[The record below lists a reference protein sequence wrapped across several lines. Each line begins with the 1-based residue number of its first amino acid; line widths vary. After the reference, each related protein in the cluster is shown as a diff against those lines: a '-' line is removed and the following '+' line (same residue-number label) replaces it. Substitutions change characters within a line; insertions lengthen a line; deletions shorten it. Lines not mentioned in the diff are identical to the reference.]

1 VNGGVNEGKGMA
13 RLEDKVCII
22 TGSGSGIGRAS
33 ALMFAREGARVIVAD
48 IRGDTAEATA
58 HAVCEA
64 GGTALAMTVDVA
76 REPDLE
82 TMIARTV
89 AEFGRIDVLFNNAL
103 YVNKEHALRDMDFLS
118 FDPDIFLANLRVNV
132 LGAVVASKLAIPHLL
147 ERGGGSIISTSSG
160 SSMGGDITAYS
171 YGSSKAA
178 LNWFVQAIA
187 ATYGK
192 RGIRSN
198 AILPGPTQTP
208 AKLDWSTPEMDRLF
222 LEVLNTPFIGEPE
235 DIAAMALFL
244 ASDESRYVNGMLYPV
259 DGGQSCTVPFIGV
272 TRALMR
278 N

>member
-1 VNGGVNEGKGMA
+1 MA

-48 IRGDTAEATA
+48 IRGETAEATA

-132 LGAVVASKLAIPHLL
+132 LGAVLASKLAIPHML

>member
-1 VNGGVNEGKGMA
+1 MG
-13 RLEDKVCII
+13 RLAEKICII

-33 ALMFAREGARVIVAD
+33 AVMFAREGATVIVAD
-48 IRGDTAEATA
+48 ICAEASEATA
-58 HAVCEA
+58 QAIADA
-64 GGTALAMTVDVA
+64 GGAARAMTVDVGEQA
-76 REPDLE
+76 DLE
-82 TMIARTV
+82 RLIGQTV
-89 AEFGRIDVLFNNAL
+89 ADFGRIDVLFNNAL
-103 YVNKEHALRDMDFLS
+103 YVNQDHAMRDMDFLA

-132 LGAVVASKLAIPHLL
+132 LGAVLSSKLAIPHML
-147 ERGGGSIISTSSG
+147 ERGAGSIISTSSG

-192 RGIRSN
+192 QGIRSN

-208 AKLDWSTPEMDRLF
+208 AKLQWSTPEMDRLF

-272 TRALMR
+272 TRALSR
-278 N
+278 G

>member
-1 VNGGVNEGKGMA
+1 MT
-13 RLEDKVCII
+13 RLANRICII

-33 ALMFAREGARVIVAD
+33 ALMFAREGATVIVAD
-48 IRGDTAEATA
+48 IRAEAAEATA
-58 HAVCEA
+58 QAVVDA
-64 GGTALAMTVDVA
+64 GGSARAMTVDVG
-76 REPDLE
+76 EQGDLE
-82 TMIARTV
+82 KMVSQTIAD
-89 AEFGRIDVLFNNAL
+89 FGRIDVLFNNAL
-103 YVNKEHALRDMDFLS
+103 YVNQDHAMRDMDFLA

-132 LGAVVASKLAIPHLL
+132 LGAVLASKLAIPHML
-147 ERGGGSIISTSSG
+147 ERGAGSIISTSSG

-208 AKLDWSTPEMDRLF
+208 AKLQWSTPEMDRLF

-259 DGGQSCTVPFIGV
+259 DGGQSCTVPFISV
-272 TRALMR
+272 TRALSHG
-278 N
+278 

>member
-1 VNGGVNEGKGMA
+1 MA
-13 RLEDKVCII
+13 RLADKICII

-33 ALMFAREGARVIVAD
+33 AMMFARESATVIVAD
-48 IRGDTAEATA
+48 IRAEASEATA
-58 HAVCEA
+58 QAIVDA
-64 GGTALAMTVDVA
+64 GGDARAMTVDVGEQA
-76 REPDLE
+76 DLE
-82 TMIARTV
+82 RLIGQTIAD
-89 AEFGRIDVLFNNAL
+89 FGRIDVLFNNAL
-103 YVNKEHALRDMDFLS
+103 YVNQDHALRDMDFLA
-118 FDPDIFLANLRVNV
+118 FDPEIFLANLRVNV
-132 LGAVVASKLAIPHLL
+132 LGAVLASKLAIPHML
-147 ERGGGSIISTSSG
+147 ERGTGSIISTSSG

-192 RGIRSN
+192 QGIRSN

-208 AKLDWSTPEMDRLF
+208 AKLQWSTPEMDRLF

-259 DGGQSCTVPFIGV
+259 DGGQSCTVPFISV
-272 TRALMR
+272 TRALAKA
-278 N
+278 

>member
-1 VNGGVNEGKGMA
+1 MD
-13 RLEDKVCII
+13 RLADKICII

-33 ALMFAREGARVIVAD
+33 AAMFAREGATVVVAD
-48 IRGDTAEATA
+48 IRAEAA
-58 HAVCEA
+58 EAVAQAITDA
-64 GGTALAMTVDVA
+64 GGIARPMTVDVGA
-76 REPDLE
+76 ETDLE
-82 TMIARTV
+82 RMIGQTV
-89 AEFGRIDVLFNNAL
+89 ADFGRIDVLFNNAL
-103 YVNKEHALRDMDFLS
+103 YVNQEHAMRDMDFLR

-132 LGAVVASKLAIPHLL
+132 LGAVLASKLAIPHML
-147 ERGGGSIISTSSG
+147 ERGRGSIIATSSG
-160 SSMGGDITAYS
+160 SSLGGDITAYS

-192 RGIRSN
+192 QGIRSN

-208 AKLDWSTPEMDRLF
+208 AKLQWSTPEMDRLF
-222 LEVLNTPFIGEPE
+222 LDVLNTPFIGEPE

-272 TRALMR
+272 TRALAAG
-278 N
+278 

>member
-1 VNGGVNEGKGMA
+1 MA
-13 RLEDKVCII
+13 RLTDKICII

-33 ALMFAREGARVIVAD
+33 AAMFAREGATVIVAD
-48 IRGDTAEATA
+48 IRAETAEATA
-58 HAVCEA
+58 HAIVEA
-64 GGTALAMTVDVA
+64 GGSARPMTVDVA
-76 REPDLE
+76 EQSDLE
-82 TMIARTV
+82 RMVGQTV
-89 AEFGRIDVLFNNAL
+89 ADFGRIDVLFNNAL
-103 YVNKEHALRDMDFLS
+103 YVNQDHAMRDMDFLA

-132 LGAVVASKLAIPHLL
+132 LGAVLASKLAIPHML

-160 SSMGGDITAYS
+160 SSLGGDITAYS

-178 LNWFVQAIA
+178 LNWFVQSIA

-192 RGIRSN
+192 QGIRSN

-208 AKLDWSTPEMDRLF
+208 AKLQWSTPEMDRLF

-259 DGGQSCTVPFIGV
+259 DGGQSCTVPFISV
-272 TRALMR
+272 TRALAKG
-278 N
+278 

>member
-1 VNGGVNEGKGMA
+1 MT
-13 RLEDKVCII
+13 RLANKICII

-33 ALMFAREGARVIVAD
+33 ALMFAREGATVIVAD
-48 IRGDTAEATA
+48 IRAEAAEATA
-58 HAVCEA
+58 QAVVDA
-64 GGTALAMTVDVA
+64 GGSARAMTVDVGEQA
-76 REPDLE
+76 DLE
-82 TMIARTV
+82 HMIGQTV
-89 AEFGRIDVLFNNAL
+89 ADFGHIDVLFNNAL
-103 YVNKEHALRDMDFLS
+103 YVNQDHALRDMDFLA
-118 FDPDIFLANLRVNV
+118 FDPDIFFANLRVNV
-132 LGAVVASKLAIPHLL
+132 LGAVLASKLAIPHML
-147 ERGGGSIISTSSG
+147 ERGTGSIISTSSG

-208 AKLDWSTPEMDRLF
+208 AKLQWSTPEMDRLF

-259 DGGQSCTVPFIGV
+259 DGGQSCTVPFISV
-272 TRALMR
+272 TRALSPG
-278 N
+278 